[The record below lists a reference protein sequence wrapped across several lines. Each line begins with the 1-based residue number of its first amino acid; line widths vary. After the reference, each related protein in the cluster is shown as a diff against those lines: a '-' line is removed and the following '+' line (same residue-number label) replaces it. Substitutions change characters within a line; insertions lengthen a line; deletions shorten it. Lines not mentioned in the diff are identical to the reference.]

1 MTINLFPAG
10 HGDDFKAREQGFSER
25 PMTNRYDVRSGEAGR
40 VIVARLKPGSDLLG
54 SLQEI
59 VGKEGVKAGVIL
71 SGVGLLGEARLRNCK
86 SLPEEYPITDE
97 NRTYLSFSRPLEIL
111 SLSGNITVAEASPL
125 VHAHV
130 TLSHVEGG
138 EIGVIGGHLIEGC
151 TIFGFAEIILMEL
164 RDIEMEKNYD
174 EKTRTLQLFV

>member
-1 MTINLFPAG
+1 M
-10 HGDDFKAREQGFSER
+10 
-25 PMTNRYDVRSGEAGR
+25 
-40 VIVARLKPGSDLLG
+40 IVARLKPGSDLLG

-59 VGKEGVKAGVIL
+59 VAREGVKAGVIL

-97 NRTYLSFSRPLEIL
+97 NRTYLSFSRPMEIL
-111 SLSGNITVAEASPL
+111 SLSANITMAEGKPL

-130 TLSHVEGG
+130 TLSHVEGD

-151 TIFGFAEIILMEL
+151 IIFGFAEIILIELKDIKMEINL
-164 RDIEMEKNYD
+164 IHFINI
-174 EKTRTLQLFV
+174 LQIVMNTFLYFINID

>member
-1 MTINLFPAG
+1 MI
-10 HGDDFKAREQGFSER
+10 
-25 PMTNRYDVRSGEAGR
+25 NRYDVRSGKFGR

-54 SLQEI
+54 SLQKI
-59 VGKEGVKAGVIL
+59 VAREGVRAGVIL

-111 SLSGNITVAEASPL
+111 SLSGNITEAEGNPL

-130 TLSHVEGG
+130 TLSQVRGD
-138 EIGVIGGHLIEGC
+138 EIGIIGGHLIEGC
-151 TIFGFAEIILMEL
+151 FTFGFAELILMEL
-164 RDIEMEKNYD
+164 EDIEMEKNYD
-174 EKTRTLQLFV
+174 METRTLQLFA

>member
-1 MTINLFPAG
+1 
-10 HGDDFKAREQGFSER
+10 
-25 PMTNRYDVRSGEAGR
+25 MTNRYDVRSGEAGR

-59 VGKEGVKAGVIL
+59 VGIKGIKAGVIL

-97 NRTYLSFSRPLEIL
+97 NRTYLYFSKPLEIL
-111 SLSGNITVAEASPL
+111 SLSGDITVAEGSPL
-125 VHAHV
+125 VHAHI

-174 EKTRTLQLFV
+174 EETRTLQLFV

>member
-1 MTINLFPAG
+1 
-10 HGDDFKAREQGFSER
+10 
-25 PMTNRYDVRSGEAGR
+25 MTNRYDVRSGESGR

-59 VGKEGVKAGVIL
+59 VASEGVKAGVFL

-97 NRTYLSFSRPLEIL
+97 NRTYLSFNRPLEIL
-111 SLSGNITVAEASPL
+111 SLSGNITVAEGIPL

-130 TLSHVEGG
+130 TLSHVGG
-138 EIGVIGGHLIEGC
+138 DEIGIIGGHLIEGC
-151 TIFGFAEIILMEL
+151 VIFGFAEIILMEL
-164 RDIEMEKNYD
+164 EDIEMEKNYD
-174 EKTRTLQLFV
+174 EETRTLQLFL

>member
-1 MTINLFPAG
+1 
-10 HGDDFKAREQGFSER
+10 
-25 PMTNRYDVRSGEAGR
+25 MTNRYDVRSGETGR

-54 SLQEI
+54 SLHEI
-59 VGKEGVKAGVIL
+59 VDKEEIRAGVIL

-111 SLSGNITVAEASPL
+111 SLSGNITVAEGSPL

-130 TLSHVEGG
+130 TLSHVEGD

-151 TIFGFAEIILMEL
+151 TIFGFAEIILLEL
-164 RDIEMEKNYD
+164 EDIEMEKNYD
-174 EKTRTLQLFV
+174 EETRTLQLFV